1 MRYPSEDG
9 FTLVELIVVLV
20 VAGVALAIVTLSL
33 NRAYQKSVLR
43 EEATRLQGT
52 LRHAR
57 DTSLLMRLPVLF
69 ALDEEEDAYWLESD
83 GQVRGNV
90 KRLPD
95 GVELTGTEVVFL
107 PKGNTTGGW
116 VTIRRADGAGF
127 TVEVDTVTG
136 KAEVRRL

>member
-1 MRYPSEDG
+1 M
-9 FTLVELIVVLV
+9 LV
-20 VAGVALAIVTLSL
+20 VAGIALAIVTLSL
-33 NRAYQKSVLR
+33 SRAYEKSVLR

-57 DTSLLMRLPVLF
+57 DTSLLMRLPVRF
-69 ALDEEEDAYWLESD
+69 TLDEEEDEYWLLVD
-83 GQVRGNV
+83 GQMQGRVR
-90 KRLPD
+90 RLPD
-95 GVELTGTEVVFL
+95 GVSLTGTEMVFL

-136 KAEVRRL
+136 KAEIRRL